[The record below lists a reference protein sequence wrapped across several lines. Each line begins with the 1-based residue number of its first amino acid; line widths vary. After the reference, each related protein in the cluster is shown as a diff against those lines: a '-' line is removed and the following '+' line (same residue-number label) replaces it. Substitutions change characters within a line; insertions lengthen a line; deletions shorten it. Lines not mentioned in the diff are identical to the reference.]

1 MAATSSS
8 STSFNKLAHAIAEN
22 YCVGIERILKGDPT
36 LYTQTYANG
45 ESLLH
50 VVTRFPY
57 TPTVEAIVTMMAC
70 GANIDALDEQ
80 GRTPLKQAADDR
92 DVRRIQLLTSAI
104 TITSTGKG
112 KEEAIRHLREKRAG
126 DFIIVSSNKEKN
138 YLRSRS
144 MTRLPLVD
152 KTVRRQL
159 VF

>member
-1 MAATSSS
+1 MAATSS

-22 YCVGIERILKGDPT
+22 YCVGIEIILKSDPALCT
-36 LYTQTYANG
+36 RKYANG

-70 GANIDALDEQ
+70 GADIDALDEQ

-104 TITSTGKG
+104 TIASTGKG
-112 KEEAIRHLREKRAG
+112 KEEAIKHLKEKRAG
-126 DFIIVSSNKEKN
+126 DFIIIASSNDKKN

-144 MTRLPLVD
+144 MTRLPLSD
-152 KTVRRQL
+152 QTVRRQL

>member
-8 STSFNKLAHAIAEN
+8 TSFTKLAHAIVEN
-22 YCVGIERILKGDPT
+22 YCIGIERILKDDHT
-36 LYTQTYANG
+36 LCTRTFANG

-70 GANIDALDEQ
+70 GANIDACDEQ
-80 GRTPLKQAADDR
+80 GRTPLKQAVDNR
-92 DVRRIQLLTSAI
+92 DTQRIQLLTSAI
-104 TITSTGKG
+104 TIASTGKG
-112 KEEAIRHLREKRAG
+112 KDEAIKHLREKRAG
-126 DFIIVSSNKEKN
+126 DFIIIASSNKKTN

-144 MTRLPLVD
+144 MTRLPLSD
-152 KTVRRQL
+152 QTVRRQL